1 MKTLTETAQRLSEA
15 SNRDAG
21 NLAVVLSWPEKLSQ
35 VQWFMSPE
43 LLSIYGNNAYANLTD
58 EQRKVLSFFECVNL
72 FSLNIHGERMLIEGI
87 ARRLYKENNADI
99 AQYLHHFLDEENKH
113 MSYFG
118 GFCTRY
124 AKKIYP
130 SKHLS
135 LPRQFAKGEED
146 FLFFTKVFI
155 FEEIIDKYNVHIMLD
170 EKVNELARRIN
181 YLHHK
186 DEARHLVFGR
196 KVVLELFERY
206 APAWSEEEL
215 ERVRE
220 QIAGYALTL
229 QREFFNPSVYRD
241 AGLSDPYGLA
251 ETGFSHPAAR
261 IRRQKMSR
269 PSISMLVK
277 NGILTEE
284 ICL

>member
-1 MKTLTETAQRLSEA
+1 MKTLIETAQRLSEA

-21 NLAVVLSWPEKLSQ
+21 NLADVLTWPETLSQ

-43 LLSIYGNNAYANLTD
+43 LISIFGHESFADLTH
-58 EQRKVLSFFECVNL
+58 EQRKILSFFECVNL

-87 ARRLYKENNADI
+87 ARRLYKESSADI
-99 AQYLHHFLDEENKH
+99 APYLHHFLDEENKH

-135 LPRQFAKGEED
+135 LDRDYAKGEED

-170 EKVNELARRIN
+170 GKVNDLARRIN
-181 YLHHK
+181 GLHHK

-196 KVVLELFERY
+196 KVVLHLFERY
-206 APAWSEEEL
+206 APSWSEKEL
-215 ERVRE
+215 VRVRE
-220 QIAGYALTL
+220 QIAAYALTL
-229 QREFFNPSVYRD
+229 HREFFNPLVYQD
-241 AGLSDPYGLA
+241 AGLKHPYELA
-251 ETGFSHPAAR
+251 STAFSQPLAR
-261 IRRQKMSR
+261 KRRQAMAS
-269 PSISMLVK
+269 PSINLLVK
-277 NGILTEE
+277 NGILAEE

>member
-21 NLAVVLSWPEKLSQ
+21 NLADVLSWPEKLSQ

-43 LLSIYGNNAYANLTD
+43 LLSIYGNKSYANLTD
-58 EQRKVLSFFECVNL
+58 DQRKVLSFFECVNL

-87 ARRLYKENNADI
+87 ARRLYKESSADI

-130 SKHLS
+130 SKHVS

-196 KVVLELFERY
+196 KVVLDLFERY
-206 APAWSEEEL
+206 APAWSDQEL

-241 AGLSDPYGLA
+241 AGLEDPYGLA
-251 ETGFSHPAAR
+251 ETAFSHPAAR
-261 IRRQKMSR
+261 LRRQKMSR